1 MSISLGFDVF
11 VVVFLVL
18 VVLTIAMGVP
28 ALIALLLAVGV
39 MFILAVAVERV
50 VLRPLVNQPDIILFM
65 ATFGPVGSDG
75 YPKLLYDK
83 WTGDIDR
90 EVAEYWREHYDLRHI
105 LERDWK
111 TLGPKLVGKLHFY
124 MGDADTYYLEEATFL
139 MQKFLEGTTDPHYDG
154 SFDIG
159 RRQPHCYS
167 VTPEYPGQRAE
178 QRVFPKMLE
187 RILATA
193 PPGADTKSWRY

>member
-1 MSISLGFDVF
+1 MRAGERDYLGNVKSTIEQQNLKE
-11 VVVFLVL
+11 LVL
-18 VVLTIAMGVP
+18 GTHSRSGGQWDIWE
-28 ALIALLLAVGV
+28 AVYS
-39 MFILAVAVERV
+39 
-50 VLRPLVNQPDIILFM
+50 
-65 ATFGPVGSDG
+65 PVDRDG
-75 YPKLLYDK
+75 YPKRLWNKL
-83 WTGDIDR
+83 TGEIDH
-90 EVAEYWREHYDLRHI
+90 EVAAYWREHYDLGHI
-105 LERDWK
+105 LARDWK

-167 VTPEYPGQRAE
+167 GTPEYPGQRAE